1 MASDLNQQ
9 VVVGYVDV
17 AQVGADRP
25 GEDYLVEPELHFL
38 ERHRQLGLVGFGK
51 REQEFLVL
59 VLGDQLDERRERSV
73 GEKYLPLAVYDVFL
87 QVQRDGLRVAEIFH
101 SLGNRDA
108 RLLADPEKV
117 VDRRPAR
124 ENDRAVLQYLYPLTS
139 ELFRDKYLTIVETSN
154 GLLIYTEDKNR
165 LLGILNSLII

>member
-1 MASDLNQQ
+1 M
-9 VVVGYVDV
+9 
-17 AQVGADRP
+17 
-25 GEDYLVEPELHFL
+25 
-38 ERHRQLGLVGFGK
+38 GFGK

-124 ENDRAVLQYLYPLTS
+124 ENDRAVLQYLYPLTA
-139 ELFRDKYLTIVETSN
+139 ELFQGDSLELDERVEPDIDAVFEYEFVIGRFFGDGRS
-154 GLLIYTEDKNR
+154 R
-165 LLGILNSLII
+165 LRY

>member
-1 MASDLNQQ
+1 M
-9 VVVGYVDV
+9 
-17 AQVGADRP
+17 
-25 GEDYLVEPELHFL
+25 
-38 ERHRQLGLVGFGK
+38 GFGK

-124 ENDRAVLQYLYPLTS
+124 ENDRAVLQYLYPLTA
-139 ELFRDKYLTIVETSN
+139 ELFQGD
-154 GLLIYTEDKNR
+154 
-165 LLGILNSLII
+165 SL